1 MIISRVSVQRPV
13 FAIMIS
19 AAIIVVGWF
28 SYRQLGL
35 DLMPKVDVPVVNVS
49 VSLPGASAEEIRAEF
64 ETSHELPYLDLAAV
78 KRLIEGMTAAARD
91 QGVGPQLAVSG
102 AAEAV
107 AQELGGRAARRFRTL
122 MADAEAIERESAS
135 KDTCSS
141 RRSITV

>member
-49 VSLPGASAEEIRAEF
+49 VSLPGASAEEIDTDTPAF
-64 ETSHELPYLDLAAV
+64 EPKLPKSAAS
-78 KRLIEGMTAAARD
+78 
-91 QGVGPQLAVSG
+91 VS
-102 AAEAV
+102 
-107 AQELGGRAARRFRTL
+107 
-122 MADAEAIERESAS
+122 D
-135 KDTCSS
+135 K
-141 RRSITV
+141 